1 MANKAEDLR
10 IVNDSTYR
18 GNRNWGWNVWL
29 EGPAIEEGRVES
41 VTYHLHPTFHNPVH
55 SVTDKTSKFK
65 LSGSGWG
72 EFNIKADV
80 YLANGEKRTFNH
92 WLKFDAEEKQ
102 AALEKAKGDIL
113 LSHSTADG
121 PVANRLAALLIAKGY
136 RVTASAMVEWSADA
150 NWQDELGKSIAFAD
164 LIIVFISSGISEYIG
179 TLMSR
184 VLSTDESLGNKLLP
198 VLLGSV
204 EIPEPVR
211 DIQILRIGSMHE
223 LERVVDAVENL
234 VKGSSA

>member
-1 MANKAEDLR
+1 MANKTQDLKL
-10 IVNDSTYR
+10 VNDSEYR

-29 EGPAIEEGRVES
+29 EGPAVDEGRVES

-72 EFNIKADV
+72 EFNIKAEV
-80 YLANGEKRTFNH
+80 YLADGEKLTLNH
-92 WLKFDAEEKQ
+92 WLKFDTEEKQ
-102 AALEKAKGDIL
+102 AALKKTKGDIL

-121 PVANRLAALLIAKGY
+121 PVASQLAALLIAKGY
-136 RVTASAMVEWSADA
+136 RVTASAMVEFSADA
-150 NWQDELGKSIAFAD
+150 NWQDDLGKSIAFAD
-164 LIIVFISSGISEYIG
+164 LIVVFISSGISEYIG

-184 VLSTDESLGNKLLP
+184 VLSTDESVGKKLLP

-204 EIPEPVR
+204 EIPELVR
-211 DIQILRIGSMHE
+211 DIQMLRIGSMNE

-234 VKGSSA
+234 VEGSSA

>member
-10 IVNDSTYR
+10 LVNDSTYR
-18 GNRNWGWNVWL
+18 GSRNWGWNVWL
-29 EGPAIEEGRVES
+29 EGPAVDEGRVES

-55 SVTDKTSKFK
+55 SVADKTSKFK

-72 EFNIKADV
+72 EFNIKAEV
-80 YLANGEKRTFNH
+80 HLADGENLTLNH
-92 WLKFDAEEKQ
+92 WLKFDTEEKQ

-136 RVTASAMVEWSADA
+136 RVTASAMVELSADA
-150 NWQDELGKSIAFAD
+150 DWQDELGKSTAFAD
-164 LIIVFISSGISEYIG
+164 LIVVLISSGISEYIG
-179 TLMSR
+179 TLISR
-184 VLSTDESLGNKLLP
+184 VLSTDESVRKKLLP
-198 VLLGSV
+198 VLLGSL
-204 EIPEPVR
+204 EIPELVR
-211 DIQILRIGSMHE
+211 DIQMLRIGSMNE

-234 VKGSSA
+234 VEGSSA